1 MEEKPETGDNI
12 ESNNDNNLAKKKVIP
27 TAFTKFFNNFNF
39 LLSIWITIMLMIS
52 FEKYLPELNWP
63 WYLDK
68 VLIFI
73 FFFAL
78 LFKTIDFLKP
88 LIISALVLG
97 TIVITAYFVYSKE
110 KNPSALLTSPARI
123 NINLSADMDS
133 LRNDMDSIKRDA
145 LFRDSTLKLQIDT
158 LKEELDSLKKIAL
171 SKVSESAA
179 VKTKSNKN
187 KGQN

>member
-1 MEEKPETGDNI
+1 MI
-12 ESNNDNNLAKKKVIP
+12 
-27 TAFTKFFNNFNF
+27 
-39 LLSIWITIMLMIS
+39 MIS
-52 FEKYLPELNWP
+52 FQNYLPELDWP

-68 VLIFI
+68 ILIFI

-97 TIVITAYFVYSKE
+97 TIIITTYFIYSNE
-110 KNPSALLTSPARI
+110 KKPSALLTSPASI

-133 LRNDMDSIKRDA
+133 LRNDIDSIKKDA
-145 LFRDSTLKLQIDT
+145 LFLDSTLKFQIDS
-158 LKEELDSLKKIAL
+158 LKEELDSLKKISL
-171 SKVSESAA
+171 SKVPDSAT
-179 VKTKSNKN
+179 VNTKGEED